1 MIYVY
6 YLQLQD
12 RISEAIAL
20 FQKLERPEV
29 GEGDMHVLEI
39 QFDYLSA
46 YFDFF
51 TGAEDGYKV
60 ARRIVQR
67 YDNYPVSHWKLLFL
81 AI

>member
-1 MIYVY
+1 M
-6 YLQLQD
+6 
-12 RISEAIAL
+12 AL
-20 FQKLERPEV
+20 FEKLERPEAA
-29 GEGDMHVLEI
+29 GENDMHVLEI
-39 QFDYLSA
+39 QYDYLSA

-67 YDNYPVSHWKLLFL
+67 YDNYPVSHWKLMFL